1 MNDYTARM
9 LTQDKARELR
19 ERIARPR
26 RSTRRRAQAAAPP
39 IDEAIAALEK
49 ARDLPEFQRLMEYQ
63 QILNAYWLSGR

>member
-1 MNDYTARM
+1 MNDYIAM
-9 LTQDKARELR
+9 LLNEHKARELR

-26 RSTRRRAQAAAPP
+26 RGTRRARAVPP
-39 IDEAIAALEK
+39 IDEAVAALEK